1 MRKLTKA
8 IFVLSLALMVAL
20 TGCKTGM
27 FAPRTGELFQ
37 TTRNGPGLCADVFG
51 APLGLGIWG
60 AQKSGYEWMIVFVVP
75 GLPLAAV
82 GFVADVCVISPL
94 VDIVCLPYDLCQPYH
109 GCYLRIVDEDGRP
122 VQGAQIHAKIHGDV
136 DLGGNVFSGTTDAAG
151 EFKINRLHDVNGY
164 FWASCDN
171 HASWF
176 HCSHFNTVNAKT
188 EPDGKIVFQ
197 FTLSKMNPG
206 GWKAKKDISREELQ
220 KLVPGKWSADKE
232 SRRWLMDGFNCSFA
246 NDPERHCF
254 TLDASGSAVAYVPF
268 PFGYRS
274 YFGGKD
280 KSKLEPPYSS
290 WSIQRNGDGAVGED
304 NFLHNEPPA
313 EWVWRIRLAKNS
325 DANKFSG
332 ESSGYYLGE
341 DEKGIYLSP
350 GPFSSNENLSE
361 SPGPLSSNESLSE
374 KLSIKY
380 RKVKE

>member
-1 MRKLTKA
+1 M
-8 IFVLSLALMVAL
+8 
-20 TGCKTGM
+20 
-27 FAPRTGELFQ
+27 
-37 TTRNGPGLCADVFG
+37 
-51 APLGLGIWG
+51 
-60 AQKSGYEWMIVFVVP
+60 
-75 GLPLAAV
+75 
-82 GFVADVCVISPL
+82 
-94 VDIVCLPYDLCQPYH
+94 
-109 GCYLRIVDEDGRP
+109 
-122 VQGAQIHAKIHGDV
+122 
-136 DLGGNVFSGTTDAAG
+136 
-151 EFKINRLHDVNGY
+151 NGY

-254 TLDASGSAVAYVPF
+254 ILDASGSAVAYVPF

-350 GPFSSNENLSE
+350 GPFSSD
-361 SPGPLSSNESLSE
+361 ESLSE
-374 KLSIKY
+374 KLSLKY

>member
-1 MRKLTKA
+1 MKKPKKA
-8 IFVLSLALMVAL
+8 IFVLSLALMMAL

-37 TTRNGPGLCADVFG
+37 TTRMGPGLCAGVFG

-109 GCYLRIVDEDGRP
+109 GCYLRIVDEDGQP
-122 VQGAQIHAKIHGDV
+122 VQGAKIYGHF
-136 DLGGNVFSGTTDAAG
+136 DLGGKAFSGTTDAAG
-151 EFKINRLHDVNGY
+151 EFKITRLHDVKGY

-176 HCSHFNTVNAKT
+176 QCSHFNTVNAKA

-206 GWKAKKDISREELQ
+206 GWKAKKEISREELQ
-220 KLVPGKWSADKE
+220 KLLPGKWSADKE

-254 TLDASGSAVAYVPF
+254 ILDASGSAVAYVPY
-268 PFGYRS
+268 GYMF

-280 KSKLEPPYSS
+280 KSKLGPRYSS
-290 WSIQRNGDGAVGED
+290 WSIQRNGDVAGGKD
-304 NFLHNEPPA
+304 DPCRNEPPA
-313 EWVWRIRLAKNS
+313 EWVWRIRFAENA
-325 DANKFSG
+325 DANVFPG
-332 ESSGYYLGE
+332 WSSGYYLGE

-350 GPFSSNENLSE
+350 GPFSSD
-361 SPGPLSSNESLSE
+361 ESLSE
-374 KLSIKY
+374 KLSLKY

>member
-1 MRKLTKA
+1 MQDWHVCAANRRAVPDDAEWAGT
-8 IFVLSLALMVAL
+8 VR
-20 TGCKTGM
+20 GCLRGTSRVGYM
-27 FAPRTGELFQ
+27 
-37 TTRNGPGLCADVFG
+37 
-51 APLGLGIWG
+51 G

-122 VQGAQIHAKIHGDV
+122 VQGAKIHAKIHGDV

-325 DANKFSG
+325 DVNKFSG
-332 ESSGYYLGE
+332 GSSGYYLGE

>member
-1 MRKLTKA
+1 
-8 IFVLSLALMVAL
+8 
-20 TGCKTGM
+20 
-27 FAPRTGELFQ
+27 
-37 TTRNGPGLCADVFG
+37 
-51 APLGLGIWG
+51 
-60 AQKSGYEWMIVFVVP
+60 
-75 GLPLAAV
+75 
-82 GFVADVCVISPL
+82 
-94 VDIVCLPYDLCQPYH
+94 
-109 GCYLRIVDEDGRP
+109 
-122 VQGAQIHAKIHGDV
+122 
-136 DLGGNVFSGTTDAAG
+136 
-151 EFKINRLHDVNGY
+151 
-164 FWASCDN
+164 
-171 HASWF
+171 
-176 HCSHFNTVNAKT
+176 
-188 EPDGKIVFQ
+188 
-197 FTLSKMNPG
+197 
-206 GWKAKKDISREELQ
+206 
-220 KLVPGKWSADKE
+220 
-232 SRRWLMDGFNCSFA
+232 MDGFNCSFA

-268 PFGYRS
+268 LFGYRS

-325 DANKFSG
+325 DVNKFSG

>member
-1 MRKLTKA
+1 MKKPTKT

-37 TTRNGPGLCADVFG
+37 TTRMGPGLCANVFG

-60 AQKSGYEWMIVFVVP
+60 AQKSGCEWMIVFVVP

-94 VDIVCLPYDLCQPYH
+94 VDIACLPYDLCQPYH

-122 VQGAQIHAKIHGDV
+122 VQGAEIDGHF
-136 DLGGNVFSGTTDAAG
+136 DLGGDAFSGTTDAAG
-151 EFKINRLHDVNGY
+151 EFKINRLHNVKGV

-176 HCSHFNTVNAKT
+176 QCSKFDVVNAKA

-197 FTLSKMNPG
+197 YTLSKMNPG

-246 NDPERHCF
+246 NDPGRHCF
-254 TLDASGSAVAYVPF
+254 ILDASGSAVAYVPF
-268 PFGYRS
+268 NYMY

-280 KSKLEPPYSS
+280 KSKLGPRYSS
-290 WSIQRNGDGAVGED
+290 WSIRRNGDVAVGKD
-304 NFLHNEPPA
+304 DPCRNDPPA
-313 EWVWRIRLAKNS
+313 EWVWRIRLAENS
-325 DANKFSG
+325 DVNKFRG
-332 ESSGYYLGE
+332 WSSGYYLGE

-350 GPFSSNENLSE
+350 GPFSSAKR
-361 SPGPLSSNESLSE
+361 LSE

-380 RKVKE
+380 RKVTE

>member
-1 MRKLTKA
+1 MKKLTKA

-37 TTRNGPGLCADVFG
+37 TTRNGPGLCAGVFG

-122 VQGAQIHAKIHGDV
+122 VQGAEIDGHF
-136 DLGGNVFSGTTDAAG
+136 DLGGDAFSGTTDAAG
-151 EFKINRLHDVNGY
+151 EFKINRLHNVKGV

-254 TLDASGSAVAYVPF
+254 ILDASGSAVAYVPF
-268 PFGYRS
+268 DYMY

-280 KSKLEPPYSS
+280 KSKLGPRYSS
-290 WSIQRNGDGAVGED
+290 WSIRRNGDVAVGKD
-304 NFLHNEPPA
+304 DSFDNEPPA
-313 EWVWRIRLAKNS
+313 EWVWRIRFAENA
-325 DANKFSG
+325 DANVFPG
-332 ESSGYYLGE
+332 WSSGYYLGE

-350 GPFSSNENLSE
+350 GPFSSD
-361 SPGPLSSNESLSE
+361 ESLSE
-374 KLSIKY
+374 KLSLKY

>member
-1 MRKLTKA
+1 MKSFARITL
-8 IFVLSLALMVAL
+8 VSSLALATMFS
-20 TGCKTGM
+20 GCKTGL
-27 FAPRTGELFQ
+27 FAPRSGELSQ
-37 TTRNGPGLCADVFG
+37 TARLCPGAGLYISP
-51 APLGLGIWG
+51 APLMVWVWGVQKRGGEWTIPIGI
-60 AQKSGYEWMIVFVVP
+60 V
-75 GLPLAAV
+75 GLPIAAV
-82 GFVADVCVISPL
+82 GFVVDECVVSPL
-94 VDIVCLPYDLCQPYH
+94 VDLVCLPYDLCQPYH

-122 VQGAQIHAKIHGDV
+122 VQGAKIHGHF
-136 DLGGNVFSGTTDAAG
+136 DLVGKAFSGTTDAVG
-151 EFKINRLHDVNGY
+151 EFKINRLHDVKGH

-171 HASWF
+171 HASWYQSRDF
-176 HCSHFNTVNAKT
+176 DVANAKA
-188 EPDGKIVFQ
+188 ESDGKIVFQ
-197 FTLSKMNPG
+197 YTLSKMNPG

-332 ESSGYYLGE
+332 GSSGYYLGE

-374 KLSIKY
+374 KSSIKY

>member
-1 MRKLTKA
+1 MKSFARITL
-8 IFVLSLALMVAL
+8 VSSLALATMFS
-20 TGCKTGM
+20 GCKTGM

-122 VQGAQIHAKIHGDV
+122 VQGAKIHGHF
-136 DLGGNVFSGTTDAAG
+136 DLVGKAFSGTTDAVG
-151 EFKINRLHDVNGY
+151 EFKINRLHDVKGY
-164 FWASCDN
+164 FLASCDN
-171 HASWF
+171 HASWYQSRDF
-176 HCSHFNTVNAKT
+176 DVANAKA
-188 EPDGKIVFQ
+188 ESDGKIVFQ
-197 FTLSKMNPG
+197 YTLSKMNPG

-220 KLVPGKWSADKE
+220 KLIPGKWSADKE

-246 NDPERHCF
+246 NDPGRYCL
-254 TLDASGSAVAYVPF
+254 TLDESGSAVAYVPF

-290 WSIQRNGDGAVGED
+290 WSIQRNGNVTGGKDD
-304 NFLHNEPPA
+304 SYRNEPPA
-313 EWVWRIRLAKNS
+313 EWVWRIRLAENT
-325 DANKFSG
+325 DANTFSG
-332 ESSGYYLGE
+332 WSGGYYLGE

-350 GPFSSNENLSE
+350 GPFSSAER
-361 SPGPLSSNESLSE
+361 LSE

-380 RKVKE
+380 RKVGE